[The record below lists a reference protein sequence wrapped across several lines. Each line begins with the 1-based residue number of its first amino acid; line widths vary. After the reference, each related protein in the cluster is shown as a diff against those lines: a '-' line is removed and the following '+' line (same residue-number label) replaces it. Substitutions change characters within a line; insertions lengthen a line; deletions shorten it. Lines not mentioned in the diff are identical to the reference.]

1 MGCDGPESVLEDAKV
16 EWTEAERKD
25 FRDKADFEGV
35 VVSNSVGQMLGV
47 RIFFFFFFL
56 RQREKISEKKRG
68 RKKGMEHVN
77 KMLRMANI
85 RRFL

>member
-25 FRDKADFEGV
+25 FRDKAEFEGV

-47 RIFFFFFFL
+47 RIFFFFFFKAE
-56 RQREKISEKKRG
+56 RKNFRKETREEERYG
-68 RKKGMEHVN
+68 ACE
-77 KMLRMANI
+77 
-85 RRFL
+85 

>member
-25 FRDKADFEGV
+25 FRDKAEFEGV

-47 RIFFFFFFL
+47 RIFFFFFFFKAE
-56 RQREKISEKKRG
+56 RKNFRKETREEERYG
-68 RKKGMEHVN
+68 ACE
-77 KMLRMANI
+77 
-85 RRFL
+85 